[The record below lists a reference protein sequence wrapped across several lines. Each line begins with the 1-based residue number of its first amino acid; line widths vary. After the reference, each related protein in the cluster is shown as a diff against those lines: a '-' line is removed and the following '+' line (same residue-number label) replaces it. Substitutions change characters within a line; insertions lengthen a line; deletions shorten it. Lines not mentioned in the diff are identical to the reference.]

1 VGVTNPMLNPIE
13 NKWPAYQEGSTEPD
27 YRRKSKAVWVVVV
40 ALAAVL
46 GVSAYYG
53 YLALNKQN
61 IQLSQLLGS
70 QAALSAVGQRVDS
83 AEGKLTELAGGWE
96 GLGQRVAKLES
107 FQNRVRVNLQQTRKY
122 AETLTQQLHQQL
134 SAELE
139 ARSSALDARLSQ
151 VESEQAAQRSQLAQ
165 VEAELKQD
173 ITSVTSAQEEAG
185 SDLSGVHRQVETNAR
200 DLNVLSQRLDRQRVD
215 FELSKGQ
222 TKELVP
228 GISLQISGTNPMYQR
243 YRASL
248 WLLQDRRT
256 LWLRDQTVHQPVRFF
271 HKETGEPYELVVTDV
286 TKKFV
291 LGYLLVPVRQEAVGT
306 LADQRTSIDTSSG
319 DD

>member
-1 VGVTNPMLNPIE
+1 VGVTNPYLNPIE
-13 NKWPAYQEGSTEPD
+13 NKWPVYQEGSTEPD

-61 IQLSQLLGS
+61 IQVSQLFGS
-70 QAALSAVGQRVDS
+70 QVALSALGQRVDS
-83 AEGKLTELAGGWE
+83 AEGKLTELAGSWE
-96 GLGQRVAKLES
+96 GLGQRVTKLES

-139 ARSSALDARLSQ
+139 ARSFALDARLIQ
-151 VESEQAAQRSQLAQ
+151 VESEQTAQRSQLAQ

-173 ITSVTSAQEEAG
+173 VTSLTSVQEETG

-200 DLNVLSQRLDRQRVD
+200 DLNVLSQRLDRERVD
-215 FELSKGQ
+215 FELSEGK

-243 YRASL
+243 YRGSL

-256 LWLRDQTVHQPVRFF
+256 LWLRNESVHQPVRFF
-271 HKETGEPYELVVTDV
+271 HKEGGEPYELVVTDV
-286 TKKFV
+286 TNKSV
-291 LGYLLVPVRQEAVGT
+291 IGYLLVPVPQEDVGAS
-306 LADQRTSIDTSSG
+306 ADQRTGSDISG